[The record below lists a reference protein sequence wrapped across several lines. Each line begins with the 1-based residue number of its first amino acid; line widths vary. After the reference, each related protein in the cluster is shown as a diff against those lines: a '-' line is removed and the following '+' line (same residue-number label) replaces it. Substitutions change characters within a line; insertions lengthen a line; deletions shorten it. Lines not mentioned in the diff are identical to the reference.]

1 MSGGKRELFL
11 GLVIS
16 LLFSAGIMAQE
27 LEIIA
32 VHFGNPEYAKA
43 LSQDDYP
50 GFSFYTTD
58 GASYRYREEQVLVM
72 KNPNYLE
79 GYYGEIPEKMGFSAN
94 YTTEKGTASPY
105 IRGVIYLVGSN
116 GVIYAQT
123 SAGQKFNESNFS
135 EIYYQDFEL
144 LKKAIKNLKKGKVAT
159 ALKDKDRIYFKSTPF
174 GEREPYKKSEVDKE
188 GKGLVGWYVPEVTVY
203 DAEGKAQQMNKL
215 TEGKNC
221 MLVFYTMDAV
231 HYVEGSRKDGTIL
244 KEWDEIIPVNRAKE
258 MKEATQNPN
267 DPKAML
273 TSWAKTMGQTVSGTY
288 EEFSSVLEFAKNLK
302 TYYK

>member
-1 MSGGKRELFL
+1 
-11 GLVIS
+11 
-16 LLFSAGIMAQE
+16 
-27 LEIIA
+27 
-32 VHFGNPEYAKA
+32 
-43 LSQDDYP
+43 
-50 GFSFYTTD
+50 
-58 GASYRYREEQVLVM
+58 
-72 KNPNYLE
+72 
-79 GYYGEIPEKMGFSAN
+79 
-94 YTTEKGTASPY
+94 
-105 IRGVIYLVGSN
+105 
-116 GVIYAQT
+116 
-123 SAGQKFNESNFS
+123 
-135 EIYYQDFEL
+135 
-144 LKKAIKNLKKGKVAT
+144 
-159 ALKDKDRIYFKSTPF
+159 LKDKDRIYFKSTPF
-174 GEREPYKKSEVDKE
+174 GEREPNKKSEVDKE